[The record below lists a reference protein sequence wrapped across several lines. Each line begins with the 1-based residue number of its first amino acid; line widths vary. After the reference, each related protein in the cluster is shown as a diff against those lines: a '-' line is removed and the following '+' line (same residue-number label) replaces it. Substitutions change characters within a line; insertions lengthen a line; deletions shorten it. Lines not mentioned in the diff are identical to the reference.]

1 MKTRVYQSGI
11 DSYFNEMYIE
21 NALLNIEDTINLFEK
36 LINNDNISFAD
47 YIDTLSKLY
56 NINIT
61 DNDLFKISSIILG
74 GNTSEI
80 ILDTDITYDVTRRIE
95 NNNIFTYNDEIHKL
109 YVKVAYIDSIN
120 TTHKYTYNEL
130 IEMVNN
136 KKIVVLNFILD
147 EESDDYCDDEISV
160 HGLLPLGSI
169 TSNNFANLK
178 YIRNDY
184 VPYIYSYLKSYFT
197 VERIKRDFYT
207 YLSITKDKLITTE
220 NHISDVLAR
229 YSSKVKRYE
238 KINKSIGK
246 IQRKISEK

>member
-169 TSNNFANLK
+169 TSNNFSYLK

-184 VPYIYSYLKSYFT
+184 IPLIYSFLKDYFT
-197 VERIKRDFYT
+197 T
-207 YLSITKDKLITTE
+207 DKLKKDLSAYLNATKEKLTNTE
-220 NHISDVLAR
+220 SYVSKAFTR
-229 YSSKVKRYE
+229 YPLKLKRYNSIDKE
-238 KINKSIGK
+238 IKKIRK
-246 IQRKISEK
+246 KISER

>member
-109 YVKVAYIDSIN
+109 YVKVAYIDSIDAH
-120 TTHKYTYNEL
+120 HKYTYNEL

-169 TSNNFANLK
+169 ISNNFSYLK

-184 VPYIYSYLKSYFT
+184 IPYIYAYLKSYFT
-197 VERIKRDFYT
+197 T
-207 YLSITKDKLITTE
+207 DKLRKDLSAYLNATKEKLTNTE
-220 NHISDVLAR
+220 NHISDVLTR
-229 YSSKVKRYE
+229 YSSMIEKYNEINRYI
-238 KINKSIGK
+238 KK
-246 IQRKISEK
+246 IQRKISER